1 MSGEALSREQRAA
14 LDTLAGIG
22 IGEQFYLAG
31 GAALALRLGHRQSVD
46 LDFFS
51 RTDFPT
57 RPLREKLERLSTFR
71 TDEER
76 EGTLNATL
84 AGIPVSF
91 LAYPYPLLAPTE
103 ALIPGVPVASLLDV
117 GAMKLSAIVSRGIRR
132 DFIDV
137 YTICKNGIPLKDLV
151 GAFQQK
157 AGAKYN
163 PHILGKALVY
173 FVDAEKDPMPAL
185 LKPVDWDALKAFFMA
200 EATRMFS

>member
-1 MSGEALSREQRAA
+1 MPGEALSREQRAA
-14 LDTLAGIG
+14 LDTLAGVG

-31 GAALALRLGHRQSVD
+31 GAALALRLAHRQSVD

-51 RTDFPT
+51 RTEFPT
-57 RPLREKLERLSTFR
+57 GPLRQKLERLSTFR

-84 AGIPVSF
+84 QGIPVSF

-103 ALIPGVPVASLLDV
+103 VLIPGVPVASLLDV

-137 YTICKNGIPLKDLV
+137 YTICKTGVPLTDLV
-151 GAFQQK
+151 QAFQQK
-157 AGAKYN
+157 AADKYN
-163 PHILGKALVY
+163 PHILGKALLY
-173 FVDAEKDPMPAL
+173 FVDAEKDPMPEL
-185 LKPVDWDALKAFFMA
+185 LKPVRWDDVKVFFTTELRKLFA
-200 EATRMFS
+200 